1 MFECYS
7 LMSVW
12 VKSVFICVL
21 ELCSFKRV
29 ILSQNCLIFTWKL
42 RSLKPISRL
51 VSVYSKWVILGDLST
66 TTQWAHFL
74 YYVIFIFCLLLLNMV
89 FPSICSSCAA
99 LTTCTCVS
107 VVLVFTNFQYL
118 SSLWQPAFVKGRPPA
133 PRAPGRL
140 ASPAED
146 PFSNPLFQDR
156 SYSPNYPL
164 DAGN

>member
-7 LMSVW
+7 LMNVW
-12 VKSVFICVL
+12 VLLSNECLSEITFHLCVRTVFFQVCYFVTKQ
-21 ELCSFKRV
+21 SNFH
-29 ILSQNCLIFTWKL
+29 
-42 RSLKPISRL
+42 LKAISRL
-51 VSVYSKWVILGDLST
+51 VSVILSDLST
-66 TTQWAHFL
+66 TTEWAHSL

-140 ASPAED
+140 ASPTED